1 MKLEEK
7 PSIMDLPDELK
18 IEIFKHLPKSDIF
31 KNVALVC
38 KEFYRVSQ
46 DSKLVTELCFNNLEL
61 FVLEN
66 QLQNLRRL
74 QTLRKQTLK
83 SPALNN
89 ESGTVDKMDE
99 FNAKL
104 KEIEKKGQKIT
115 LHGIKNEDQIDP
127 FIEKMK
133 LELSNKE
140 KSVIDLV
147 RRAKMLTKLTIEK
160 SRIAELLVAI
170 ALKDRESPI
179 LRELDIQTTP
189 LSKMCVSL
197 INKYGSEIRKLTV
210 IEMGDSFPPSKQE
223 IDEDK
228 EDQSEEVISVEIH
241 GQNFEFQDRKPVPR
255 EPLKLPKLTHLTIR
269 GPSFSPN
276 LHLIGQHCPLLE
288 HLDIPLR
295 DVLTLGR
302 ETGREEGITENK
314 WRRFIFHRKSSLKSL
329 IFNEDFD
336 FGESL
341 RSSELTNCL
350 RELKNCEVLS
360 KVALN
365 QWVTEFETSV
375 IDFIGEP
382 LLVKIKGFEFSCNGF
397 WPRMTIFFTQDQAVE
412 ILDVDMKHTK
422 FDSLGARKMDPMNI
436 VSRFLR
442 HNLHW
447 VIAMKIPA
455 CFAPVLSEDR
465 FICDNLWSL
474 KYGPCLGIE
483 NAVHT
488 HCINSLFINPINR
501 QKYDRLHKLD
511 VSQFSN
517 HVFYELIAQ
526 NCPNLGELS
535 INIAELKDAAR
546 AFEGRAVTLKYCD
559 QTLDAITEL
568 DLSPESND
576 NVRLVPN
583 LENGL
588 LDAISRHCPS
598 MEKLK
603 IKPYCLDFKALV
615 PLQNLQ
621 KLKSLTLTNVKKNV
635 TPNDWNYFFQTFK
648 WPFLKELTFNF
659 CSGIDESVLESIVTR
674 YPNLE
679 SFNLI
684 ESDMSDTK
692 IRKVEA
698 LSKFKNLKS
707 LHLAVKHV
715 NFKQWMSL
723 FQNGNWESLEY
734 LNLLKCNGI
743 LRTSCYYHP

>member
-1 MKLEEK
+1 
-7 PSIMDLPDELK
+7 
-18 IEIFKHLPKSDIF
+18 
-31 KNVALVC
+31 
-38 KEFYRVSQ
+38 
-46 DSKLVTELCFNNLEL
+46 
-61 FVLEN
+61 
-66 QLQNLRRL
+66 
-74 QTLRKQTLK
+74 
-83 SPALNN
+83 
-89 ESGTVDKMDE
+89 
-99 FNAKL
+99 
-104 KEIEKKGQKIT
+104 
-115 LHGIKNEDQIDP
+115 
-127 FIEKMK
+127 
-133 LELSNKE
+133 
-140 KSVIDLV
+140 
-147 RRAKMLTKLTIEK
+147 MLTKLTIKK
-160 SRIAELLVAI
+160 SRITELLVAI

-189 LSKMCVSL
+189 PSKMCVSL

-210 IEMGDSFPPSKQE
+210 IEMGDPFPPSKQE

-276 LHLIGQHCPLLE
+276 LHLIGQHCPSLE

-295 DVLTLGR
+295 DAMTLGR

-314 WRRFIFHRKSSLKSL
+314 WRRFIFYRKSSLNSL
-329 IFNEDFD
+329 IFNDD
-336 FGESL
+336 ISALRNSHRYDLYSGISVHGEGL

-350 RELKNCEVLS
+350 RELKNCEVLA
-360 KVALN
+360 KVTLN
-365 QWVTEFETSV
+365 EWATEFETSV
-375 IDFIGEP
+375 INFIREP
-382 LLVKIKGFEFSCNGF
+382 LLVKIKGFEFSSSL
-397 WPRMTIFFTQDQAVE
+397 WPRITIFFTQDKAVE
-412 ILDVDMKHTK
+412 ILDVHLKVPK
-422 FDSLGARKMDPMNI
+422 FDFLRARKMDPMNI

-442 HNLHW
+442 HNLHF
-447 VIAMKIPA
+447 VISMKIPA

-465 FICDNLWSL
+465 FVCDNLWSL
-474 KYGPCLGIE
+474 KCGPCIEIGI
-483 NAVHT
+483 ADHLQ
-488 HCINSLFINPINR
+488 CIDSLFINR

-511 VSQFSN
+511 VSQFRN
-517 HVFYELIAQ
+517 HVLFELIAQ

-535 INIAELKDAAR
+535 LNIAELKDAAR
-546 AFEGRAVTLKYCD
+546 AFEGRAITLRYCD

-621 KLKSLTLTNVKKNV
+621 KLKSMTLTNVKKNV
-635 TPNDWNYFFQTFK
+635 TPNEWNYFFQTFK
-648 WPFLKELTFNF
+648 WPFLKELAFNF

-698 LSKFKNLKS
+698 LFKFKNLKS

-734 LNLLKCNGI
+734 LNLLECNGI
-743 LRTSCYYHP
+743 YKQVATTIRENCPRERVFEIPDTSNVAIETSDDIEICEGEISVEEMYEDDGLYDENSGDDEELYVSESEVEDTEDK